1 MNQHNKSNDPINTPN
16 TPLNFMTTRPKKKKR
31 IRKTFPGASAGGKA
45 TPPHPGDAAP
55 TQSDAVIK
63 TTSDH
68 RTAMLI
74 PHAFQEVAEEFQSA
88 VGKFVALPVHE
99 LVEPIANFVTRER
112 QCAIQAG
119 RLSATSRLNRW
130 ATGRL
135 LIAAKKSLRHGTFEA
150 WLEEHRLKLGFSKS
164 TAENYMKLARKYETA
179 EQFMMEDAPLR
190 EMYERGK
197 VLEDEEFETSDK
209 PKAGK
214 DKFAGPSKAECL
226 MSCLTSLQKR
236 MRHLMESGEQLEPN
250 QVRQLTLVKDEI
262 DRFFNQIITK
272 NSTNL

>member
-1 MNQHNKSNDPINTPN
+1 
-16 TPLNFMTTRPKKKKR
+16 MTKLPKNKKR
-31 IRKTFPGASAGGKA
+31 IRKTFPGASTGGKA
-45 TPPHPGDAAP
+45 TPPEPRDAAP
-55 TQSDAVIK
+55 TKSDAAIN
-63 TTSDH
+63 TPADH
-68 RTAMLI
+68 RTAMPI
-74 PHAFQEVAEEFQSA
+74 PHAFQEVANEVQSA

-112 QCAIQAG
+112 QCIFEAG
-119 RLSATSRLNRW
+119 HLSATSRLNRW

-135 LIAAKKSLRHGTFEA
+135 LIAAKKSLKHGAFEA
-150 WLEEHRLKLGFSKS
+150 WLEEHRLKLGFGKS

-197 VLEDEEFETSDK
+197 VLEDEEFETSDH

-214 DKFAGPSKAECL
+214 DKLAGPSKAECL
-226 MSCLTSLQKR
+226 MNCLTSLQKR
-236 MRHLMESGEQLEPN
+236 MRHLTESDEQLEPS

-262 DRFFNQIITK
+262 DRFFNQIINQ